1 MRVTPVGVAVPT
13 AVCAY
18 GRLRQRQ
25 RRVSLVSFPWS
36 GNPTGKRRSRRF
48 TSDRRLGGAQAS
60 RQQERGNN
68 CVATNQNSESCRID
82 CGD

>member
-25 RRVSLVSFPWS
+25 RQRQ
-36 GNPTGKRRSRRF
+36 RRETRRF